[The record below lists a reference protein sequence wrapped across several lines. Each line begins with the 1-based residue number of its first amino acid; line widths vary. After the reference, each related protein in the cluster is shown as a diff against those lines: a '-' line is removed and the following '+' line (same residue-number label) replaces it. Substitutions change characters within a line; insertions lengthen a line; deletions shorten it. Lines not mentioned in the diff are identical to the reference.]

1 MHKTLLGVCMG
12 LIWLSYFD
20 PRKDNKK
27 VWWRSE
33 DVTDTR
39 MSSPCLDRG
48 TPCMKCPFKGRLY
61 EFFHNSI
68 SYLTPKYQA
77 QI

>member
-1 MHKTLLGVCMG
+1 MR

-20 PRKDNKK
+20 PRKDSKR
-27 VWWRSE
+27 VWWRSK
-33 DVTDTR
+33 DLTDTR
-39 MSSPCLDRG
+39 MATPCRDRG
-48 TPCMKCPFKGRLY
+48 TPRMKCPLKGRLY